1 MNKTDSLNIRIEP
14 GLKKNVEKTLKALG
28 MTTTEAINLYLHQ
41 IILSGGIPFEVKLP
55 KPNKKTLDAM
65 KEAMI
70 VHEKNE
76 GYNSVEE
83 LFDNLDNEIDNEK

>member
-1 MNKTDSLNIRIEP
+1 
-14 GLKKNVEKTLKALG
+14 
-28 MTTTEAINLYLHQ
+28 LYLHQ

-83 LFDNLDNEIDNEK
+83 LFDNLDNEK

>member
-1 MNKTDSLNIRIEP
+1 MAKTDSLNIRIEP
-14 GLKKNVEKTLKALG
+14 KLKKNVEKTLKALG

-55 KPNKKTLDAM
+55 KPNKKTLEAM

-70 VHEKNE
+70 VHENNE

-83 LFDNLDNEIDNEK
+83 LFDSLDNEK